1 MIENKIWLKNKN
13 QFVIGADEVG
23 RGSFAGPIVAAAVK
37 INKSHEDLL
46 TEVKDSKKLS
56 EKKRKEIFDLIS
68 INKITYSISEC
79 PNTIIDEIGISEA
92 NKMVLENSIEEIYTG
107 NEKVYVDHFKIN
119 KFSSVSLVR
128 GEDNSKAIALASI
141 IAKVYRDNLM
151 VRYSSEF
158 PQYLFEKNK
167 GYGTQAHRESINKY
181 GLTKIHRKS
190 FNLRPS

>member
-37 INKSHEDLL
+37 INKSHEYLL

>member
-37 INKSHEDLL
+37 INKSHEYLL

-151 VRYSSEF
+151 VKYSSEF
-158 PQYLFEKNK
+158 PQYLLEKNK

>member
-37 INKSHEDLL
+37 INKSHEYLL

-119 KFSSVSLVR
+119 KFSSVSLVS

-181 GLTKIHRKS
+181 GLTKIHRTS

>member
-1 MIENKIWLKNKN
+1 MIENKIWLNNKN

-37 INKSHEDLL
+37 INKSHEYLL

-151 VRYSSEF
+151 VKYSLEF
-158 PQYLFEKNK
+158 PQYLFENNK